1 MAARSDKGTV
11 YELNGPETAPVVVLI
26 HGVGVHRQNWR
37 WMLPALAARYRVLSY
52 DLFGHGESAP
62 PPGTPTLS
70 LYSTQL
76 GDLLDDLGIES
87 CALVGFSMGGMI
99 NRHFAQIQGKRV
111 RALAILNSVHDRG
124 EALQK
129 AAEARVALAAEEG
142 AGATIDTAL
151 ERWFTPAFRGAR
163 PDIVGLFRQWVL
175 ANDPAIYAKSCHVL
189 AHGVPEI
196 LRPDPPIAHPTLVM
210 TSENDS
216 ASTPAMAEAIAA
228 EIVGARVV
236 IVPRLQ
242 HLGLVEEP
250 ALFSEP
256 LLRFLDEVMT

>member
-1 MAARSDKGTV
+1 MAERSDKGTV
-11 YELNGPETAPVVVLI
+11 YELNGPETAPVLALI
-26 HGVGVHRQNWR
+26 HGVGVNRHNWR

-62 PPGTPTLS
+62 PPETPTLS

-76 GDLLDDLGIES
+76 RDLLDDLGIAS
-87 CALVGFSMGGMI
+87 CALAGFSMGGMI
-99 NRHFAQIQGKRV
+99 NRHFAQAHPGRV

-129 AAEARVALAAEEG
+129 AAEARVALAAESG

-151 ERWFTPAFRGAR
+151 KRWFTPAFRSAQ
-163 PDIVGLFRQWVL
+163 PAIVALFRQWVM
-175 ANDPAIYAKSCHVL
+175 ANDPAIYSQSCHVL
-189 AHGVPEI
+189 AYGVPEI
-196 LRPDPPIAHPTLVM
+196 LRPDPPITHPTLVM

-228 EIVGARVV
+228 EIAGARVV
-236 IVPRLQ
+236 VVPRLQ

-256 LLRFLDEVMT
+256 LLRFLDEVLV